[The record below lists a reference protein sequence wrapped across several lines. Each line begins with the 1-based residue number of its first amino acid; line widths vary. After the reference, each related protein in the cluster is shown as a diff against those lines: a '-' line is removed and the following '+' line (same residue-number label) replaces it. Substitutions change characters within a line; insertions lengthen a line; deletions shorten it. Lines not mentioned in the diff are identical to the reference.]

1 MKRRLAFS
9 IIELVFA
16 LSILL
21 MAFVVILTV
30 FTKSNR
36 YAVQSRN
43 RTAAILLANSVME
56 EVEAHPYGSPRPKSW
71 LYDVDTPVK
80 VWTEGKRREMDF
92 HKKIEF
98 QNNSFVDASVA
109 NVTDL
114 VTVTISWHEGIG
126 LPEPGVVKAGDD
138 KVLVIKDPVW
148 R

>member
-1 MKRRLAFS
+1 MKRRGFS

-43 RTAAILLANSVME
+43 RTAAILLANSMME
-56 EVEAHPYGSPRPKSW
+56 EVEAHPYGSPKPKSW
-71 LYDVDTPVK
+71 VYEVDTPVK

-92 HKKIEF
+92 HKELKFE
-98 QNNSFVDASVA
+98 NGSFIDTTKTDTHDT
-109 NVTDL
+109 VTI
-114 VTVTISWHEGIG
+114 TISWHEGVG
-126 LPEPGVVKAGDD
+126 LPEPGGVKPGDD
-138 KVLVIKDPVW
+138 KVLVVKDPVW